1 MNPVGL
7 WRRATATEFDSTD
20 EEDIESEDE
29 LAMDLSLSEDD
40 DDDEDDVSQYPM
52 GQNGPVPQGPEVDEM
67 EYLEFV
73 REHAPRSPVLTEP
86 EDIETN
92 IVWKVWK
99 APV

>member
-52 GQNGPVPQGPEVDEM
+52 GQNGPVRNAQWTSAAAAAGHA
-67 EYLEFV
+67 LRS
-73 REHAPRSPVLTEP
+73 RERTACT
-86 EDIETN
+86 
-92 IVWKVWK
+92 
-99 APV
+99 